1 MKGFEKLSVLLT
13 THTAAFLDLY
23 PMLRKLPDMFLS
35 LRRYAK
41 QHHEEESKLYVGHWL
56 DAKDRIKKGI
66 AQPSFCVDLMRV
78 QKEEGFSDL
87 LAGYSSGVLLEAG
100 SDTTSSI
107 LVGCEL

>member
-1 MKGFEKLSVLLT
+1 
-13 THTAAFLDLY
+13 
-23 PMLRKLPDMFLS
+23 MFLP

-41 QHHEEESKLYVGHWL
+41 QHHKEEANLYVGHWL
-56 DAKDRIKKGI
+56 DAKDRIKRGI

-100 SDTTSSI
+100 SDTTSSL
-107 LVGCEL
+107 LVGCESYHERRNDNTDTP

>member
-1 MKGFEKLSVLLT
+1 
-13 THTAAFLDLY
+13 
-23 PMLRKLPDMFLS
+23 MLRNLPDLFLP

-41 QHHEEESKLYVGHWL
+41 RHHEEESKLYVGHWL
-56 DAKDRIKKGI
+56 DAKNRIERGI
-66 AQPSFCVDLMRV
+66 SQPSFCVDLMRI

-107 LVGCEL
+107 LVGCELQQTKHIHNADDL